1 MLQFRMLVLTD
12 HAAHT
17 SENSLYALVHELR
30 IHPRCQFIDVA
41 SRGIARN
48 SLFFENC
55 AQRSIYVI
63 RADEGF
69 IHKPDGGTFKT
80 RLRLASLREYDVILI
95 RLPHPVSENFWNFLK
110 RIYPEKQIINQP
122 TGIHETSSKLFL
134 LQTPELCPPVQACH
148 TAQDVVEMK
157 KRFPIVLKPAYS
169 YGGQG
174 IVKIE
179 GEKVW
184 NGNKSTPLGNFL
196 NQLEANSA
204 EYLGMQFLPKVVL
217 GDKRI
222 VVVNGKVLG
231 ASLRMPPPGSWMCN
245 VAQGGQALPAEPDA
259 DELAIASRLIEL
271 LTPKGVIFFGFD
283 TLVNDEGRRVLSEIN
298 TLSIGGLTQI
308 ANFTGRPV
316 VKEAA
321 DLIWDYVKNV
331 IYGRPSV
338 VA

>member
-1 MLQFRMLVLTD
+1 MLVLTD
-12 HAAHT
+12 HTAHT

-41 SRGIARN
+41 SRGLARN
-48 SLFFENC
+48 SLFFESC

-69 IHKPDGGTFKT
+69 IHKPDGGPFRN
-80 RLRLASLREYDVILI
+80 RLRLASLREYDVVLI
-95 RLPHPVSENFWNFLK
+95 RLPHPVSEHFWNFLK
-110 RIYPEKQIINQP
+110 RVYPEKQIINQP
-122 TGIHETSSKLFL
+122 TGIHETSSKFFL
-134 LQTPELCPPVQACH
+134 LQVPELCPPIQACRSV
-148 TAQDVVEMK
+148 QDVLEMK
-157 KRFPIVLKPAYS
+157 TRFPIVLKPSYS

-184 NGNKSTPLGNFL
+184 NGNKSTPLMNFL
-196 NQLEANSA
+196 NQLEISPA

-222 VVVNGKVLG
+222 VVANGKVLG
-231 ASLRMPPPGSWMCN
+231 ASLRMPPTGSWMCN
-245 VAQGGQALPAEPDA
+245 VAQGGQAMPAEPDA
-259 DELAIASRLIEL
+259 DELAIASCLTEI
-271 LTPKGVIFFGFD
+271 LTPKGVIFYGFD

-308 ANFTGRPV
+308 ANFTGRPI